1 MDNIR
6 NILCLF
12 VALLFSTLGASM
24 ALAVPMATSEIIY
37 PQTKTTYFSQPDD
50 VSFAARAPPLAVTN
64 VEVTGCFTVMRG
76 SASAAHGQET
86 VAALFGFDADLNAP
100 NRVPGGGLSAHESAG
115 GHLIDR
121 HVGKTSQELIDRAN
135 GVGGQRAPS
144 GGVSSYSSVADAER
158 HTSQAISARQ
168 ADIDAYL
175 ANPVNRTAAFD
186 VDIGQTTGQ
195 WVPKGGTASQP
206 VTASRVVI
214 TPDAS
219 MPTGYRIITG
229 HPVPQAVR

>member
-1 MDNIR
+1 MTLRLQN
-6 NILCLF
+6 LMLAMLLALTTLF
-12 VALLFSTLGASM
+12 VGFGTLSQNPTSGGYQLFERAASGISADIQLASLGNFAPSPETASEY
-24 ALAVPMATSEIIY
+24 A
-37 PQTKTTYFSQPDD
+37 
-50 VSFAARAPPLAVTN
+50 
-64 VEVTGCFTVMRG
+64 
-76 SASAAHGQET
+76 
-86 VAALFGFDADLNAP
+86 NAP

-121 HVGKTSQELIDRAN
+121 HVGNTSQELIDRAN

-158 HTSQAISARQ
+158 HTSQVISARQ